1 MVQIPKQYQQAP
13 IWTLIG
19 QLGLMLGIAIST
31 FLLPRYLMTGGGI
44 SNYGVQPQTVAYYTT
59 GFILAS
65 TGALASSYLLQ
76 GNTHHNSKLVSR
88 SLIVLSALYILVLI
102 STYPYQLSPALN
114 YIHQAISTTLYIYM
128 TGLGTYLT
136 YNMPR
141 TYINRGLRYLLLSTL
156 VVAILTYSGV
166 VSLLFFNEL
175 MTGIVFGTIMFKY
188 LRLIDK

>member
-44 SNYGVQPQTVAYYTT
+44 SNYGVQPQTVAFYTT
-59 GFILAS
+59 GFILAAS
-65 TGALASSYLLQ
+65 GALASSYLLQ
-76 GNTHHNSKLVSR
+76 GNTHHNSRLVSR
-88 SLIVLSALYILVLI
+88 SLIVLSVLYILVLI

-114 YIHQAISTTLYIYM
+114 YIHQAISSTLYFYM

-141 TYINRGLRYLLLSTL
+141 TYLNRGLRYLLLSTL
-156 VVAILTYSGV
+156 VIAMLTYFGI
-166 VSLLFFNEL
+166 VSLLFLNEL
-175 MTGIVFGTIMFKY
+175 MTGIFFGTIIVRY
-188 LRLIDK
+188 LRLIEK